1 MLLCPKAGIM
11 VCSLFHLI
19 CRVLPQLLSLTWSF
33 STSVKEAFIAVNYHQ
48 PAKPFF
54 LNDQNSHS
62 AYTYQDF
69 IRCHLDSGITKG
81 LVSLFKFGCRCL
93 PSNDHW
99 ELQKRH
105 SKVTKLHNKIQEL
118 EENEYQSS
126 FLSHKPPL
134 ALSSPSSSLN
144 ECYSD
149 SRNNSSSATLEAP
162 RASLPSTAALLRI
175 KLQYLSNL
183 MIPATWVR
191 CRTHGKEAM
200 SVRRSQQRA

>member
-69 IRCHLDSGITKG
+69 IRCHLDSGINKG

-93 PSNDHW
+93 PLNDHG

-105 SKVTKLHNKIQEL
+105 SK
-118 EENEYQSS
+118 
-126 FLSHKPPL
+126 
-134 ALSSPSSSLN
+134 
-144 ECYSD
+144 
-149 SRNNSSSATLEAP
+149 
-162 RASLPSTAALLRI
+162 TAF
-175 KLQYLSNL
+175 KSNQ
-183 MIPATWVR
+183 A
-191 CRTHGKEAM
+191 
-200 SVRRSQQRA
+200 SQQDSGTRRKWISKFISVSQTSFSTLISIFVFEWVLQRQQKQQQFSNARSP